1 MDINWIVVGWI
12 LDMIFNGIVWLV
24 IVACLIPLIEV
35 NDKWIRKA
43 VSFMDVADKWVR
55 KVVENS
61 LEWIKNKNLNIL
73 FAFLL
78 MILLGILAQLEIIP
92 KLIT

>member
-12 LDMIFNGIVWLV
+12 LDMIFNGIVWLI

-43 VSFMDVADKWVR
+43 VSFMDLADKWVR
-55 KVVENS
+55 KVVEK
-61 LEWIKNKNLNIL
+61 LFEWIQKKNLNVL

-78 MILLGILAQLEIIP
+78 MILFGILAQVGIIP

>member
-1 MDINWIVVGWI
+1 MNINWIVVGWI
-12 LDMIFNGIVWLV
+12 LDMIINGIVWLI

-55 KVVENS
+55 KEVEK
-61 LEWIKNKNLNIL
+61 LFEWIQKKNLNIL

-78 MILLGILAQLEIIP
+78 MILLGILAQVGIIP
-92 KLIT
+92 KLVT

>member
-12 LDMIFNGIVWLV
+12 LDMIFNGIVWLI

-55 KVVENS
+55 KVVEK
-61 LEWIKNKNLNIL
+61 LFEWIQKKNLNIL

-78 MILLGILAQLEIIP
+78 ILFLGILAQLEIIP
-92 KLIT
+92 KIIT

>member
-55 KVVENS
+55 KVVENW
-61 LEWIKNKNLNIL
+61 LEWIQKKNLNIL

>member
-12 LDMIFNGIVWLV
+12 LDMIFNGIVWLI

-61 LEWIKNKNLNIL
+61 LEWIQKKNLNIL

-78 MILLGILAQLEIIP
+78 MLFLGILAQLEIIP

>member
-12 LDMIFNGIVWLV
+12 LDMIFNGIVWLI

-55 KVVENS
+55 KVVEKIF
-61 LEWIKNKNLNIL
+61 EWIQKKNLNIL

-78 MILLGILAQLEIIP
+78 MILLGILAQVGIIP

>member
-12 LDMIFNGIVWLV
+12 LDMIFNGIVWL
-24 IVACLIPLIEV
+24 IIAACLIPLIEV

-43 VSFMDVADKWVR
+43 VSFMDVADKSVR
-55 KVVENS
+55 KVLEK
-61 LEWIKNKNLNIL
+61 LFEWIQKKNLNIL

-78 MILLGILAQLEIIP
+78 MILLGILAQVGIIP

>member
-12 LDMIFNGIVWLV
+12 LDMIFNGIVWLF
-24 IVACLIPLIEV
+24 IVACLIPLIDI

-61 LEWIKNKNLNIL
+61 LEWIQKKNLNIL

>member
-12 LDMIFNGIVWLV
+12 LDMIFNGIVWLI

-43 VSFMDVADKWVR
+43 VSFMDLADKWVR
-55 KVVENS
+55 KEVEK
-61 LEWIKNKNLNIL
+61 LFEWIQKKNLNIL

-78 MILLGILAQLEIIP
+78 MILLGILAQVGIIP

>member
-35 NDKWIRKA
+35 NDRWIRKA

-55 KVVENS
+55 KVVENF
-61 LEWIKNKNLNIL
+61 LEWIQKKNLNIL

-78 MILLGILAQLEIIP
+78 MILLGILAQVGIIP

>member
-12 LDMIFNGIVWLV
+12 LDMIFNGIVWLI

-43 VSFMDVADKWVR
+43 VSFMDLADKWVR
-55 KVVENS
+55 KVVEK
-61 LEWIKNKNLNIL
+61 LFEWIQKKNLNIL

-78 MILLGILAQLEIIP
+78 MILLGILAQVGIIP

>member
-12 LDMIFNGIVWLV
+12 LDMIFNGIVWLI

-55 KVVENS
+55 KVVEN
-61 LEWIKNKNLNIL
+61 LFEWIQKKNLNIL

-78 MILLGILAQLEIIP
+78 MILLGILAQVGIIP
-92 KLIT
+92 KLVT

>member
-12 LDMIFNGIVWLV
+12 LDMIFNGIVWLI

-55 KVVENS
+55 KEVEK
-61 LEWIKNKNLNIL
+61 LFEWIQKKNLNIL

-78 MILLGILAQLEIIP
+78 MILFGILAQVGIIP

>member
-12 LDMIFNGIVWLV
+12 LDMIFNGIVWL
-24 IVACLIPLIEV
+24 IILTCLIPLIDV

-61 LEWIKNKNLNIL
+61 LEWIQKKNLSIL

>member
-12 LDMIFNGIVWLV
+12 LDMIFNGIVWLI
-24 IVACLIPLIEV
+24 IVACLIPLIEI

-55 KVVENS
+55 KVVEK
-61 LEWIKNKNLNIL
+61 LFEWIQKKNLNIL

-78 MILLGILAQLEIIP
+78 MILLGILAQVGIIP

>member
-12 LDMIFNGIVWLV
+12 LDMIFNGIVWLT

-55 KVVENS
+55 KEVEK
-61 LEWIKNKNLNIL
+61 LFEWIQKKNLNIL

-78 MILLGILAQLEIIP
+78 MILLGILAQVGIIP

>member
-12 LDMIFNGIVWLV
+12 LDMIFNGIVWLI

-55 KVVENS
+55 KVLEK
-61 LEWIKNKNLNIL
+61 LFEWIQKKNLKITSSLIL
-73 FAFLL
+73 L
-78 MILLGILAQLEIIP
+78 IILGILAQLGIIP